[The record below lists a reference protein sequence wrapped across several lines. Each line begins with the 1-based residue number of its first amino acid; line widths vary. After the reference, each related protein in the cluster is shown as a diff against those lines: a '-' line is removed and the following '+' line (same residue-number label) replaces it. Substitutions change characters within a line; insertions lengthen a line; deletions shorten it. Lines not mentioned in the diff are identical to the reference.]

1 MLRVVQRTE
10 PKGADGSAIVTRSNI
25 VLLRQTVTSPRDG
38 AEAADA
44 LRMRASE
51 RSDGANAKKKN
62 QNCANAR
69 RNEKKARHGLS
80 LARLW
85 EPLRTASC
93 DAMTSIEECH

>member
-10 PKGADGSAIVTRSNI
+10 PKGADGSAIVTRSDI

-51 RSDGANAKKKN
+51 RSDGANAKKKPKLCERA
-62 QNCANAR
+62 QKRKESAPRSVFSEALG
-69 RNEKKARHGLS
+69 AAAHS
-80 LARLW
+80 VV
-85 EPLRTASC
+85 
-93 DAMTSIEECH
+93 